1 MGSRGPLPV
10 NGDARG
16 THGATLLTRVPKP
29 PKGLGVEGRA
39 EWRRV
44 AAELGP
50 RGRNVLTAAAVGLLE
65 DLARSADDA
74 ARFRRIWKKEGETV
88 EGNGRDF
95 PHPMII
101 QEDRARAV
109 VHRLRRELGV
119 TPASVARVPRGPDPE
134 DEPDENDPLADL

>member
-1 MGSRGPLPV
+1 MGSRGPLSAKAKQ
-10 NGDARG
+10 GAL
-16 THGATLLTRVPKP
+16 GATLLTRVPKP
-29 PKGLGVEGRA
+29 PRGLGAEGRA

-65 DLARSADDA
+65 DLARAADDA

-88 EGNGRDF
+88 SGQGREF

-101 QEDRARAV
+101 QEDRSRAV

-119 TPASVARVPRGPDPE
+119 TPASVVRVPHGPAVEEEEDP
-134 DEPDENDPLADL
+134 DDPLAGM

>member
-1 MGSRGPLPV
+1 MGSRGPLSAKATK
-10 NGDARG
+10 GA
-16 THGATLLTRVPKP
+16 HGATLLERVPKP
-29 PKGLGVEGRA
+29 PRGLGPDGRA

-50 RGRNVLTAAAVGLLE
+50 RGRNVLTAASVGLLE
-65 DLARSADDA
+65 DLARAADDA

-88 EGNGRDF
+88 SGQGREF

-119 TPASVARVPRGPDPE
+119 TPASVVRVPRGPDLP
-134 DEPDENDPLADL
+134 DEPDENDPLRDL